1 MLLRKAQKGEG
12 SRWKLLLW
20 TAVAALIFGLIGA
33 GELPEDMLRA
43 SRNNLHI
50 HKASG
55 DIVFVAIDDA
65 SLREVGRWPW
75 PRRNTAKII
84 SNLHDA
90 GAKRTFV
97 DIIINGPSEHA
108 DDVALAAAISKA
120 GNVTLPITARFG
132 NTGWVD
138 PDLLPPTIISRNA
151 DLGLI
156 SVAYNY
162 QNAVWRLDYSR
173 QVGRQDRPV
182 LCGEARQRVPDAER
196 RFHPGLFDRSVIR
209 SDFES
214 VGRPERQVRSARLS
228 PARTSSLEPPP
239 RVIDQYF
246 IPGWGKKGGAY
257 VQIIGAETL
266 KAGGSSYFGWL
277 PALALALL
285 ACWAAMRQKTS
296 GQAGLILAGSAFV
309 LLMAPIALEA
319 IRLFVDITPALFAV
333 AIVSTAARHRNAGSS
348 AASST
353 PSPACRTSTHSGP
366 TRTAATRR

>member
-173 QVGRQDRPV
+173 QVAARPS
-182 LCGEARQRVPDAER
+182 RPMQR
-196 RFHPGLFDRSVIR
+196 S
-209 SDFES
+209 
-214 VGRPERQVRSARLS
+214 S
-228 PARTSSLEPPP
+228 PTPP
-239 RVIDQYF
+239 R
-246 IPGWGKKGGAY
+246 
-257 VQIIGAETL
+257 
-266 KAGGSSYFGWL
+266 
-277 PALALALL
+277 
-285 ACWAAMRQKTS
+285 R
-296 GQAGLILAGSAFV
+296 
-309 LLMAPIALEA
+309 
-319 IRLFVDITPALFAV
+319 
-333 AIVSTAARHRNAGSS
+333 
-348 AASST
+348 
-353 PSPACRTSTHSGP
+353 
-366 TRTAATRR
+366 